1 MFKFKTNHLLTGEE
15 LSREE
20 LQDLLDMAE
29 VLRVERQME
38 RKPLQHKNVALL
50 FEKPSLRTR
59 VSFTVAIQELG
70 GNVIELTSSV
80 RKKEEP
86 EDTIRVLEGYVQGVM
101 LRTHDH
107 KTLEKMTKVSKIPVI
122 NGLSDTHH
130 PCQALADLQTLQQT
144 FKKIKGLKIAYVGD
158 GNNVLHSL
166 LLLAPFLGAEVSY
179 ACPKGFEPNSFV
191 LRRAKAR
198 CKDSG
203 GAIHAFTDPVSAVKG
218 AHAIYTDVW
227 TSMGFEEEEMN
238 RKKIFKNYQIN
249 EELYAHAA
257 PGALIMHCMPMVR
270 GLEITDTMVEH
281 ENSALFRQSE
291 NRLYAQKALLMGLMG
306 S

>member
-15 LSREE
+15 LTREE
-20 LQDLLDMAE
+20 LQNLLDMAE

-38 RKPLQHKNVALL
+38 RKPLHHKNVALL

-70 GNVIELTSSV
+70 GNVIELNSSL

-191 LRRAKAR
+191 LRRAKER

-203 GAIHAFTDPVSAVKG
+203 GAIHAFTDPVAAVKG
-218 AHAIYTDVW
+218 AHALYTDVW

-249 EELYAHAA
+249 EDLYAHAA

-270 GLEITDTMVEH
+270 GLEITDTMIEH

-291 NRLYAQKALLMGLMG
+291 NRLHAQKALLMGLMG